1 MFTISKN
8 SDHSFFLIDR
18 RLQVL
23 ANLEQLARNLATKIS
38 QSNDSKI
45 EAAKTATINQVKTE
59 VVETAIKENLNVS
72 NMDALATDEEV
83 ENILKGYVKTSDIFK
98 NGYFYSKK
106 DTDNGSYALIFNES
120 DGGGSQYLNSSKDIL
135 SYVGTNDGDENGICV
150 QIYSKFKGET
160 SNNIPNKGVRIN
172 VNPNGAFYTKGT
184 NTSANG
190 GVENNSREIAVKADI
205 PDLTDYVTSSIFNS
219 SFARLWQ
226 NFNVNDDSQG
236 QFYTKKTNA
245 DNSYALLFNESDGGG
260 SQYYNKEQDIISYV
274 GTNDGD
280 SNGVCVQI
288 YSKFKDGTLGNA
300 VNSGVRINVNPNGAF
315 YTKGTNTSATG
326 GSATNEIAVKGDVE
340 TLQSRIIVLESLVHA
355 LQLALANAVD
365 ANGNSVYTVPNQ

>member
-1 MFTISKN
+1 M
-8 SDHSFFLIDR
+8 
-18 RLQVL
+18 

-135 SYVGTNDGDENGICV
+135 SYVGTNDGDENGVCV

-160 SNNIPNKGVRIN
+160 SNNIPNK
-172 VNPNGAFYTKGT
+172 
-184 NTSANG
+184 
-190 GVENNSREIAVKADI
+190 
-205 PDLTDYVTSSIFNS
+205 
-219 SFARLWQ
+219 
-226 NFNVNDDSQG
+226 
-236 QFYTKKTNA
+236 
-245 DNSYALLFNESDGGG
+245 
-260 SQYYNKEQDIISYV
+260 
-274 GTNDGD
+274 
-280 SNGVCVQI
+280 
-288 YSKFKDGTLGNA
+288 
-300 VNSGVRINVNPNGAF
+300 GVRINVNPNGAF